1 MTRSGWS
8 SLAISLHLGPE
19 LRQRPGRQ
27 RAGGVD
33 DDGDRVDA
41 LRADR
46 RQIQPAVDE
55 APVGQ
60 APGIVALR
68 SVGHVAAQQ
77 RPPVDGADVGAPDRV
92 FDGARQLALGLGE
105 AGRLVH
111 GLVPGLL
118 FGGNLGRGW
127 ASAALPAIGG
137 GVHDLAGA
145 GRIAA
150 RRSVG
155 AGLLAVA
162 VLRIVIAGPVVG
174 PA

>member
-1 MTRSGWS
+1 M
-8 SLAISLHLGPE
+8 
-19 LRQRPGRQ
+19 
-27 RAGGVD
+27 RA
-33 DDGDRVDA
+33 
-41 LRADR
+41 ADR
-46 RQIQPAVDE
+46 
-55 APVGQ
+55 
-60 APGIVALR
+60 LL
-68 SVGHVAAQQ
+68 
-77 RPPVDGADVGAPDRV
+77 DGAG
-92 FDGARQLALGLGE
+92 QLSLGLGE

-150 RRSVG
+150 GGCVG
-155 AGLLAVA
+155 VCNPAVA

>member
-1 MTRSGWS
+1 M
-8 SLAISLHLGPE
+8 
-19 LRQRPGRQ
+19 
-27 RAGGVD
+27 
-33 DDGDRVDA
+33 
-41 LRADR
+41 
-46 RQIQPAVDE
+46 
-55 APVGQ
+55 
-60 APGIVALR
+60 
-68 SVGHVAAQQ
+68 
-77 RPPVDGADVGAPDRV
+77 GAPDRL
-92 FDGARQLALGLGE
+92 FDGAWHPALGLGE

-137 GVHDLAGA
+137 GVHDLAGT

-150 RRSVG
+150 GGCVG
-155 AGLLAVA
+155 ARLLAVA